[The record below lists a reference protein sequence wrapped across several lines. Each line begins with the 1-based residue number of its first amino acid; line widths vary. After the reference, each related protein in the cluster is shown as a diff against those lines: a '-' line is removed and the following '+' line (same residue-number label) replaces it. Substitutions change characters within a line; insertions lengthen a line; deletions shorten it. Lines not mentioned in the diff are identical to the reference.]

1 MLPTIIRIL
10 GFLFILIGAGW
21 VGLGLYIEEVGM
33 VLGGALAATAG
44 VVLLGLA
51 RNPPDHVD
59 E

>member
-10 GFLFILIGAGW
+10 GFLFIFIGAAW
-21 VGLGLYIEEVGM
+21 VGLGLYIEEVLIL
-33 VLGGALAATAG
+33 LGGALAATAG

-51 RNPPDHVD
+51 RNPPDHVA

>member
-1 MLPTIIRIL
+1 MLPTIIRIF

-21 VGLGLYIEEVGM
+21 VGLGLYIEEVLIL
-33 VLGGALAATAG
+33 LGGALAATAG

-51 RNPPDHVD
+51 RNPPEHVG